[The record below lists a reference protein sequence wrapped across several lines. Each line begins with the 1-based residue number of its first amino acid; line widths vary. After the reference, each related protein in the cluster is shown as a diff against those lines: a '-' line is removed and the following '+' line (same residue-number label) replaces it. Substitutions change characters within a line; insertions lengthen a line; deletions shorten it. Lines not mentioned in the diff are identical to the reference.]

1 MSNHLAIAT
10 VTATLQRTL
19 QVSIQKEF
27 EGARITTVSPSEV
40 GQGTP
45 ETGVNIFM
53 YQVITNP
60 ALHNVDVAPM
70 RTRGNPVKRQA
81 ALDLY
86 YMLSCYGNNN
96 DLAPQRLLGSVVQA
110 MNDRRVIT
118 QEMIREA
125 CQDATLSFLQTSN
138 LADQVQ
144 KINILPLD
152 LNLEDLSKTWSVFFQ
167 TPYILSVAYK
177 ALVVLVDGRESLG
190 RALPVRGR
198 NGSGLSPFSTQPQI
212 ERVMAKSGTTDPIFT
227 DSTVLIKG
235 QHLKGTP
242 QTQVRIGPIEV
253 TPTVVSPTQIELS
266 LAALSPQTLK
276 AGVQTLQVIHPLM
289 EAVSGNPRKRRG
301 PESNG
306 APLVIRPRVVQA
318 NVSQIVDVD
327 DDLCDAHLSVQI
339 DLPVDPEQKG
349 VLSLS
354 EWWTAQDERWQ
365 LLQDKQ
371 VEPPTTY
378 LFDAAKHR
386 ESGDTLHFVLSDV
399 KPGAYL
405 VRVLIDGAESPLEA
419 DLHEWLDPH
428 TKRERNPQFNWY
440 VGPRVEIE
448 MPG

>member
-1 MSNHLAIAT
+1 MSNYLAIAT

-19 QVSIQKEF
+19 QVAVQKEF

-40 GQGTP
+40 GKGTP

-60 ALHNVDVAPM
+60 ALHNVDIAPM
-70 RTRGNPVKRQA
+70 RTRSNPVKRQA

-96 DLAPQRLLGSVVQA
+96 ELAPQRLLGSVVQA

-125 CQDATLSFLQTSN
+125 CHDATLPFLQDSN
-138 LADQVQ
+138 LAEQVQ

-177 ALVVLVDGRESLG
+177 ILVVLVDGRESLG
-190 RALPVRGR
+190 RSLPVRHR
-198 NGSGLSPFSTQPQI
+198 NGGGLSPFATQPLI
-212 ERVMAKSGTTDPIFT
+212 EQVFAQTGSMDPIFA

-235 QHLKGTP
+235 KHLKGYP
-242 QTQVRIGPIEV
+242 QTQVRIGAIEAP
-253 TPTVVSPTQIELS
+253 PTAVSPSQIELS
-266 LAALSPQTLK
+266 LATLSSQHLR

-289 EAVSGNPRKRRG
+289 ETTPGKRRTRRG

-306 APLVIRPRVVQA
+306 APLVIRPRIVQTSA
-318 NVSQIVDVD
+318 EQIVAVD
-327 DDLCDAHLSVQI
+327 DDLCDA
-339 DLPVDPEQKG
+339 DLTIQVDLIVDPEQKG

-354 EWWTAQDERWQ
+354 EWWSVEDDRWR
-365 LLQDKQ
+365 LLQDKAI
-371 VEPPTTY
+371 EPPATY
-378 LFDAAKHR
+378 LFDATKR
-386 ESGDTLHFVLSDV
+386 QEPMSTLHFAVSDV
-399 KPGAYL
+399 KPGEYL

-419 DLHEWLDPH
+419 DMAEWSDPD
-428 TKRERNPQFNWY
+428 TKHERNPQFNWY
-440 VGPRVEIE
+440 VGPKLPIT
-448 MPG
+448 ML